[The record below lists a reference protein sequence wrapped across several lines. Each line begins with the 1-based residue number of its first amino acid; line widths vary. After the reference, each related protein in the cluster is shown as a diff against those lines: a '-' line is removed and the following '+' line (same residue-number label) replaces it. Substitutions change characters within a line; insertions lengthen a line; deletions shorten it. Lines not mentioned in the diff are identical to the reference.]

1 MRSARALAPR
11 LRAHELT
18 LSLLAIVGAILSI
31 QVGAAIAKMLF
42 AVFGASGTTAIRLI
56 LGSLLLCAFFRPWRS
71 IATWRDP
78 VALRLML
85 VYGASL
91 GVMNLLFYVALRG
104 LPLGIA
110 VSIEF
115 LGPLGVAVLASRRVP
130 DFLWAGLAILGLTLL
145 LPVTESAAQLDP
157 WSMLAAL
164 GAAVG
169 WALYIVVGQ
178 KLARR
183 TPGVTSQGVA
193 LGMVIGALVVMPVG
207 LAEANASWLDA
218 RWLLPALL
226 VALLSTAIPY
236 PLEMRAL
243 RRLPMRTFGILMSLE
258 PAIAALAG
266 WLLLGERL
274 TATQQLAIGCVMI
287 ASAGTTFTARS
298 EVQA

>member
-1 MRSARALAPR
+1 MSRV
-11 LRAHELT
+11 HELT
-18 LSLLAIVGAILSI
+18 LALLAIVGSILSI
-31 QVGAAIAKMLF
+31 QIGAATAKTLF

-56 LGSLLLCAFFRPWRS
+56 LGSALLCAFFRPWRS
-71 IATWRDP
+71 AAAWRDP
-78 VALRLML
+78 VARRLL
-85 VYGASL
+85 VIYGASL
-91 GVMNLLFYVALRG
+91 GAMNLLFYVALRG

-115 LGPLGVAVLASRRVP
+115 LGPLGVAVLASRRTP
-130 DFLWAGLAILGLTLL
+130 DFVWAGLAILGLALL
-145 LPVTESAAQLDP
+145 LPMTESSARLDVM
-157 WSMLAAL
+157 SVLAAL
-164 GAAVG
+164 GAAIG

-183 TPGVTSQGVA
+183 APGVTSQGVA
-193 LGMVIGALVVMPVG
+193 LGMVIGTLVVMPVG
-207 LAEANASWLDA
+207 LAGADASWLDA

-243 RRLPMRTFGILMSLE
+243 RTLPMRTFGILMSLE

-266 WLLLGERL
+266 WVLLGERL

-298 EVQA
+298 DVHS